1 MCIKTFAVETET
13 ILESILE
20 WDGSF
25 DKFADDLHTQMPLF
39 LSSNLDTI
47 EKKLMRSAKEHH
59 SVKKNR
65 YIMNL
70 LGQTTESEISGYRDL
85 QPSSPECTIISQ

>member
-1 MCIKTFAVETET
+1 METET

-25 DKFADDLHTQMPLF
+25 DEFTDDLHTQIPLI
-39 LSSNLDTI
+39 LSSDLDTI
-47 EKKLMRSAKEHH
+47 EKELMRSAKEHH
-59 SVKKNR
+59 SGKKNR

-70 LGQTTESEISGYRDL
+70 LGQTTESEISGTYNPL
-85 QPSSPECTIISQ
+85 VQSAQSFLNNVYGYEYG